1 MGEQQEYRQLT
12 REELNALA
20 GEELPERAA
29 MSLINANI
37 AIPVNAAVAA
47 NVGEGSS
54 RTHVST
60 RSRQRIV
67 QRSGRTQ
74 VTHERT
80 TGGGDDD
87 EPAGGSRD

>member
-1 MGEQQEYRQLT
+1 VKLKKIIQR
-12 REELNALA
+12 RIRH
-20 GEELPERAA
+20 ERGDVKATGD
-29 MSLINANI
+29 
-37 AIPVNAAVAA
+37 VNAVISA

-54 RTHVST
+54 HTHVST

-80 TGGGDDD
+80 TGGTDDD